1 MKLSEN
7 WLREWTNPSVNTDE
21 LIHKLTMAG
30 LEVDGTEPA
39 AAEFSGVV
47 VGEIL
52 NREKH
57 PDADKLGVCKVNV
70 GGDEPLQIVCGASN
84 ARAGLKVAVSVI
96 GAVLPG
102 NFKIKKS
109 KLRGVESYG
118 MICSASE
125 LGLEEEKSDGIMEL
139 PLDAELGK
147 DFREFMDLNDTVIEI
162 DLTPNRGD
170 CLSVAG
176 VAREMGVLFQ
186 TPVTPVETPAV
197 AASHDQ
203 IPAITLTASEQCP
216 SYAGRIIKGVNVKA
230 ETPVWM
236 LEKLRRSGIRSLGP
250 VVDVTNYV
258 LLELGQPMHA
268 FDLAKVQGGI
278 NVRLATAGEKLE
290 LLNGNTVELTD
301 DCTVIADDN
310 QAIAFAGVMGGANSE
325 VGDDTQDI
333 LLESAFF
340 AQLAIA
346 GRARRFGLHT
356 DASHRYE
363 RGVDPQLQVNAIERA
378 TALLLEIAGGEAG
391 PVNHV
396 VETAKLPARP
406 PVVLRKKRLASVL
419 GLSIDDSA
427 VVEMLERLDMEVET
441 TAEGWSATPPS
452 VRFDIEIEADLIE
465 EVARI
470 YGYDELPVNDAL
482 VPMQVRSVRES
493 EVDSRSVPDT
503 LVKRGYQEVVTY
515 SFVEQSSQQALQ
527 PEFDAI
533 ALANPISADM
543 AVMRTSLWQGLLD
556 TLVHNVNRQSKR
568 ARFFETG
575 LRFRK
580 VNGETEQVQTLA
592 GLVYGDVL
600 TEQWSAEAKRVDF
613 FDVKADIEAL
623 SQLTGVAFEYHA
635 AENSALHPGQTAQI
649 SVSGKPVGWLG
660 VLHPAQV
667 KRLGLAHA
675 PVMFELELS
684 ALAESQVTEFEQVS
698 RFPTIRRDLALLV
711 GKEMP
716 AQKLCNII
724 SDIDAKLIRNVL
736 IFDVYQGAGIDSSQ
750 KSVALGIQIQ
760 GSDETLTDEA
770 VEALMTKVTTAL
782 ADAGATVRE

>member
-1 MKLSEN
+1 
-7 WLREWTNPSVNTDE
+7 
-21 LIHKLTMAG
+21 
-30 LEVDGTEPA
+30 
-39 AAEFSGVV
+39 
-47 VGEIL
+47 
-52 NREKH
+52 
-57 PDADKLGVCKVNV
+57 
-70 GGDEPLQIVCGASN
+70 
-84 ARAGLKVAVSVI
+84 
-96 GAVLPG
+96 LPG

-109 KLRGVESYG
+109 KLRGIESWG

-125 LGLEEEKSDGIMEL
+125 LGLEVEKSDGIMEL
-139 PLDAELGK
+139 PVDAKHGQ
-147 DFREFMDLNDTVIEI
+147 DFRELMDLNDNIIEI

-197 AASHDQ
+197 AASHNQ
-203 IPAITLTASEQCP
+203 VPEITLTASDACP

-230 ETPVWM
+230 DTPVWM
-236 LEKLRRSGIRSLGP
+236 VEKLRRSGIRSLGP

-268 FDLAKVQGGI
+268 FDLAKVCGAI

-301 DCTVIADDN
+301 DCTVIADD
-310 QAIAFAGVMGGANSE
+310 QKAIAFAGVMGGANSE
-325 VGDDTQDI
+325 VGEDTQDI

-340 AQLAIA
+340 ATLSIA

-363 RGVDPQLQVNAIERA
+363 RGVDPQLQVKAIERA
-378 TALLLEIAGGEAG
+378 TALLLAIAGGEAG

-396 VETAKLPARP
+396 VEAGKLPARP
-406 PVVLRKKRLASVL
+406 AVLLRKHRLASVL

-427 VVEMLERLDMEVET
+427 VVEMLLRLDMQVE
-441 TAEGWSATPPS
+441 AADQGWLATPPS

-482 VPMQVRSVRES
+482 LPMQVRAVRES
-493 EVDSRSVPDT
+493 EVDARSVPDT

-515 SFVEQSSQQALQ
+515 SFVEQASQQALQ
-527 PEFDAI
+527 PEFEAI
-533 ALANPISADM
+533 ALTNPISADM

-580 VNGETEQVQTLA
+580 VDGHTEQVQTLA
-592 GLVYGDVL
+592 GLVYGDVFA
-600 TEQWSAEAKRVDF
+600 EQWSSEARRIDF

-623 SQLTGVAFEYHA
+623 ARLTGTEFDYQT
-635 AENSALHPGQTAQI
+635 AENSALHPGQTAHI
-649 SVSGKPVGWLG
+649 SVNGKRVGCLG

-675 PVMFELELS
+675 PVMFEIEMAALS
-684 ALAESQVTEFEQVS
+684 ESQVPEFEQVS
-698 RFPTIRRDLALLV
+698 KFPAIRRDLALIV
-711 GKEMP
+711 EKEMP
-716 AQKLCNII
+716 AQKLCDII
-724 SDIDAKLIRNVL
+724 SQVDTKLIRNVL

-760 GSDETLTDEA
+760 GSDETLTDEV

-782 ADAGATVRE
+782 AGAGATVRE